1 MVTSLIEKLNPQNN
15 VSHKYTMKE
24 IEFSTEVEASM
35 KTEFKNKNKSFT
47 EFVKY
52 LNECI
57 SQWLRNVIY
66 SPVATIC
73 QSSGHGKTR

>member
-1 MVTSLIEKLNPQNN
+1 MVSNLIENLNSQKN
-15 VSHKYTMKE
+15 VSQSLSEKE
-24 IEFSTEVEASM
+24 IVFYSKIEASM
-35 KTEFKNKNKSFT
+35 KTEFKNKNQFFT
-47 EFVKY
+47 KFVDY

-57 SQWLRNVIY
+57 SQWLKGVIY